1 MNNNL
6 TNKNLCLP
14 QIFHRCQDRA
24 RFSFICAEKTVFSQ
38 MYQTCVHEGQ
48 LGFPCEDSPMF
59 FPEGEQQQP
68 GGATPDVEEP
78 APPKAAMP
86 SQELLPPMESAADGA
101 ASQNEDEDEAE
112 KVGLLNMPVLSD
124 NFVHNYDHQQMHDDT
139 FDPVEEID
147 NTAQEV
153 IDGQVAEVQA
163 SEVAAEDQDNTQ
175 EVEISED
182 DNKTVEDNEEQSTVQ
197 DAAVE
202 SSDVEE
208 SEPEVVVLEDNH
220 VDVQSGLQ
228 NDEQTVEE
236 SEPVVLDVQQDEQP
250 TVELEVE
257 APQDE
262 QTQEDDTINKVQSDE
277 EEQTPEKV
285 DDATAVQ
292 IEEANPEVTNEIE
305 SHDATP
311 VLDNEVVSEIEL
323 SDASHEST
331 DQRVSEPLVLAETAD
346 DEQTE
351 VTQDQPSEPAE
362 EQQQSV
368 ASGAALAVEGSSA
381 RTADLPE
388 FIVSTVA
395 DLRKGVPAPPL
406 RRRKTFLFKAD
417 ART

>member
-1 MNNNL
+1 
-6 TNKNLCLP
+6 
-14 QIFHRCQDRA
+14 
-24 RFSFICAEKTVFSQ
+24 
-38 MYQTCVHEGQ
+38 
-48 LGFPCEDSPMF
+48 
-59 FPEGEQQQP
+59 
-68 GGATPDVEEP
+68 
-78 APPKAAMP
+78 MP
-86 SQELLPPMESAADGA
+86 SQELLPPMEPAADGA
-101 ASQNEDEDEAE
+101 ASQNEGEDEAE

-163 SEVAAEDQDNTQ
+163 SEVAAEEQDNTQ

-208 SEPEVVVLEDNH
+208 SEPEVVLLEDNH

-250 TVELEVE
+250 TVELE
-257 APQDE
+257 
-262 QTQEDDTINKVQSDE
+262 VQSDE

-323 SDASHEST
+323 SDASHEIT

-346 DEQTE
+346 DEQSE

-362 EQQQSV
+362 EPV

>member
-1 MNNNL
+1 MRVESVLATLLN
-6 TNKNLCLP
+6 
-14 QIFHRCQDRA
+14 
-24 RFSFICAEKTVFSQ
+24 Q

-153 IDGQVAEVQA
+153 IDGQIAEVQA
-163 SEVAAEDQDNTQ
+163 SEVAAEEQDNTQ

-202 SSDVEE
+202 SNDVEE
-208 SEPEVVVLEDNH
+208 SEPEVVLLEDNH

-250 TVELEVE
+250 TVAVEIE

-262 QTQEDDTINKVQSDE
+262 QTQEDDSINKVQSDK

-362 EQQQSV
+362 EPV